1 MRLKC
6 IKLAG
11 FKSFVDATT
20 VQFPSNLTCVVGPNG
35 CGKSNIIDAVRWVLG
50 ESSAKNLR
58 GDSMADV
65 IFNGSNS
72 RKPVGKASIELVFD
86 NSDAGLGGEYAG
98 FTEIAIKRQV
108 VRDGSSSYFLNGT
121 KCRRRDITDIFLGTG
136 LGPRSYA
143 IIEQG
148 TISRLIDAKPE
159 ELRVFI
165 EEAAGIS
172 KYKERRK
179 ETESRMKRTRENLAR
194 LNDIIE
200 ELDRQ
205 LQHLKRQSISAE
217 KYKEFK
223 QEERLLKAQLITLK
237 WQYIQTQ
244 VSEKNEKIS
253 LYEIEFEKEIAGLRS
268 TDAAIEKYRV
278 EHLELTDGFNHVQ
291 ERFYR
296 IGAEITRQ
304 EDQIQYRRQRIQQLS
319 EELKETEQ
327 NQLLAQK
334 EVAADE
340 ALIQTLSTGIAELE
354 PELKRLQSI
363 AVLSNEDFV
372 SAELA
377 MQNWQTE
384 WDAFNEQAAE
394 PRQQSQVEQSRID
407 HLEQAIQRLHD
418 RIARLKTESESLSA
432 GPVEQE
438 IEELQYTA
446 DDANIR
452 HEELQAKLT
461 ELQSSLGVQ
470 RDISN
475 QQGKDLDGQR
485 QSLQQLRGRHASL
498 EALQQAA
505 LGQTGTGT
513 VQWLVQQGLDKSP
526 RLAEDLK
533 VDSGWETAVE
543 TVLGDSLQAISVGD
557 MDTVAGVLESLEQGS
572 VMVVE
577 NCEAALSGES
587 SSGEPSSGESRTDNY
602 LLSKVSSKN
611 TVVSALLTG
620 VKTADS
626 LEQALLM
633 RKQLV
638 SNESVITPQGIW
650 IGASWLR
657 VSRDEDANAGVLQRQ
672 QELENVSTQLLEMES
687 KVHILE
693 SKVDEGR
700 EQTQELEQSREG
712 LQNELEQISRQ
723 QSEVKAQLSAKQ
735 VRLEQFVMRTDRLDQ
750 EKSEAEE
757 YLASEKENLSQ
768 SRVLLQDA
776 LEIMGRDTVKQEELL
791 QARDKNRSELDEAR
805 QKSRHDKDFVHQ
817 SDIQIQSQRT
827 QLESV
832 KQALSRLR
840 LQGEQLEERKRVISE
855 GLQEAEN
862 PIEEMGAQLEELL
875 ESKLVVEDEL
885 TEARRKLESVEHDL
899 RENESKRHT
908 FEQASQQVRNLLEE
922 QKMQWQGLEV
932 RSKTLQEQLLE
943 SQFTLEQ
950 LKDGMP
956 EEANESEWEILLEK
970 IGNRISRLGA
980 INLAAIDEYHVESN
994 RKIYLDAQNDDLSEA
1009 LETLESAIKKIDRE
1023 TRNRFKETYDKLN
1036 SGLQELFPKV
1046 FGGGQAYLELTGDDL
1061 LDTGVTIMA
1070 RPPGKR
1076 NSTIHQLSGGEKAL
1090 TSIALVFS
1098 IFRLNPAPFCMLDEV
1113 DAPLDD
1119 ANVTRYSRLVEEMSE
1134 SVQFIYISHNKVAME
1149 MAHSLMG
1156 VTMSEPGVS
1165 RIVSVDVD
1173 EATTLAA
1180 V

>member
-1 MRLKC
+1 MRLKS

-11 FKSFVDATT
+11 FKSFVDSTT

-72 RKPVGKASIELVFD
+72 RKPVGQASIELVFD

-194 LNDIIE
+194 LNDILE

-237 WQYIQTQ
+237 WQNIQLQ
-244 VSEKNEKIS
+244 VSEKNDKIS
-253 LYEIEFEKEIAGLRS
+253 QYEIEFEKEIAGLRS

-278 EHLELTDGFNHVQ
+278 EHLELTDSFNHVQ

-304 EDQIQYRRQRIQQLS
+304 EDQIQYRRQRVQQLS
-319 EELKETEQ
+319 EDLKETDQ
-327 NQLLAQK
+327 NQLLAQR

-340 ALIQTLSTGIAELE
+340 AQIQILSTGIVELE

-363 AVLSNEDFV
+363 AVLSNEEFV

-394 PRQQSQVEQSRID
+394 PRQQSQVEQSRIE

-418 RIARLKTESESLSA
+418 RMSRLKSESESLSA
-432 GPVEQE
+432 GPIEQE
-438 IEELQYTA
+438 IEELQCAA
-446 DDANIR
+446 DESSAR
-452 HEELQAKLT
+452 HEELHAKLND
-461 ELQSSLGVQ
+461 LQSSLGVQ
-470 RDISN
+470 RDMNN

-513 VQWLVQQGLDKSP
+513 VQWLIQQGLDKSP
-526 RLAEDLK
+526 RLAEDMK

-577 NCEAALSGES
+577 NREASAIGES
-587 SSGEPSSGESRTDNY
+587 GTNEF
-602 LLSKVSSKN
+602 LFSKVSSKN
-611 TVVSALLTG
+611 AAISTLLTG

-626 LEQALLM
+626 LEQALIM
-633 RKQLV
+633 RKQLA
-638 SNESVITPQGIW
+638 SNESVITPEGIW

-672 QELENVSTQLLEMES
+672 QELESVSAQLLEIES
-687 KVHILE
+687 EVHFLE

-700 EQTQELEQSREG
+700 EQTRELEQSREG
-712 LQNELEQISRQ
+712 LQNELEQVGRQ

-735 VRLEQFVMRTDRLDQ
+735 VRLEQFVMRTERLEQ
-750 EKSEAEE
+750 EKSETEE
-757 YLASEKENLSQ
+757 HLASEKENLSQ
-768 SRVLLQDA
+768 SRLLLQDA
-776 LEIMGRDTVKQEELL
+776 LEIMGRDTERQEKLL
-791 QARDKNRSELDEAR
+791 QARDKNRSELDAAR

-832 KQALSRLR
+832 KQALSRLL
-840 LQGEQLEERKRVISE
+840 LQSEQLEERKRVISE
-855 GLQEAEN
+855 GLHEAEN

-885 TEARRKLESVEHDL
+885 TEARCKLESVEHDL

-908 FEQASQQVRNLLEE
+908 FEQASQQVRNLLEQ

-950 LKDGMP
+950 LKEEMP
-956 EEANESEWEILLEK
+956 EEANESEWELLLEK

-994 RKIYLDAQNDDLSEA
+994 RKIYLDAQNCDLTEA

-1036 SGLQELFPKV
+1036 NGLQELFPKV

>member
-1 MRLKC
+1 MRLKS

-11 FKSFVDATT
+11 FKSFVDPTT

-65 IFNGSNS
+65 IFNGSNT
-72 RKPVGKASIELVFD
+72 RKPVGQAFIELVFD

-148 TISRLIDAKPE
+148 TISRLIDAKPD

-179 ETESRMKRTRENLAR
+179 ETENRMKRTRENLAR
-194 LNDIIE
+194 LKDILE

-237 WQYIQTQ
+237 WQSIQVQ
-244 VSEKNEKIS
+244 ISEKNDRIS
-253 LYEIEFEKEIAGLRS
+253 QFEIEFEKEIAGLRS

-319 EELKETEQ
+319 EDLKETKQ

-334 EVAADE
+334 EIATDE
-340 ALIQTLSTGIAELE
+340 AQIEILNAAIAKLE
-354 PELKRLQSI
+354 PELDRLQLI
-363 AVLSNEDFV
+363 AVLSNEEFV

-377 MQNWQTE
+377 MQQWQTE
-384 WDAFNEQAAE
+384 WDVFNEQAAE

-438 IEELQYTA
+438 IEELQIAA
-446 DDANIR
+446 DKASTR
-452 HEELQAKLT
+452 YEELHAKLT
-461 ELQSSLGVQ
+461 DLQSSLGVQ
-470 RDISN
+470 RDMN
-475 QQGKDLDGQR
+475 DQQGKDLDEQR

-513 VQWLVQQGLDKSP
+513 VQWLVQQGLDSSP

-557 MDTVAGVLESLEQGS
+557 MDTVAGVLGSLEQGS
-572 VMVVE
+572 IMVIE
-577 NCEAALSGES
+577 NGEI
-587 SSGEPSSGESRTDNY
+587 PSIEVSRTDEF
-602 LLSKVSSKN
+602 LFSKVSSKN
-611 TVVSALLTG
+611 TTVSALLSG

-626 LEQALLM
+626 LDQALVI
-633 RKQLV
+633 RKRLAA
-638 SNESVITPQGIW
+638 NESVITPEGIW
-650 IGASWLR
+650 IGSGWLR

-672 QELENVSTQLLEMES
+672 QELESVSVQLLEMES
-687 KVHILE
+687 KAHFLE

-700 EQTQELEQSREG
+700 EEIRELEHNRER

-735 VRLEQFVMRTDRLDQ
+735 VRLEQFVMRTDRLEQ
-750 EKSEAEE
+750 EKLETEE
-757 YLASEKENLSQ
+757 HLASEKENLSQ
-768 SRVLLQDA
+768 SRLLLQDA
-776 LEIMGRDTVKQEELL
+776 LEIMGRDTEKQERLL
-791 QARDKNRSELDEAR
+791 QTRDKNRSALDEAR

-832 KQALSRLR
+832 KQALARLR
-840 LQGEQLEERKRVISE
+840 LQGEQHEDRMRTISE
-855 GLQEAEN
+855 GLREAEN

-875 ESKLVVEDEL
+875 ENKLVVEDEL
-885 TEARRKLESVEHDL
+885 TTARRKLESVEHEL
-899 RENESKRHT
+899 RENENSRHN

-950 LKDGMP
+950 VKEGLP
-956 EEANESEWEILLEK
+956 EEANESGWELLLEK
-970 IGNRISRLGA
+970 MGNRISRLGA

-994 RKIYLDAQNDDLSEA
+994 RKTYLDAQNKDLTEA

-1036 SGLQELFPKV
+1036 NGLQELFPKV

-1134 SVQFIYISHNKVAME
+1134 SLQFIYISHNKIAME
-1149 MAHSLMG
+1149 MAHTLMG

-1173 EATTLAA
+1173 EATALAA